1 MKATVIT
8 RTLAAALM
16 TLGLWSCTPKSD
28 SPSPLIAQSERLDG
42 VFSELAEKSADFLD
56 SASVKYADKALSFS
70 FYFAPKAVDVA
81 IIDEALV
88 QFVMSEYMKAN
99 TGPNLD
105 EIVNTL
111 TKEEGKM
118 VVKLAGDGAEKS
130 FDVSASRVRNLIKLK
145 PMELNFA
152 AAKEN
157 FADLMAA
164 HAAYY
169 TEYADKQNAK
179 TVEPAEFGIVA
190 GFAQYTF
197 TFDNVSAYKA
207 LKQSQLTGRF
217 MPAVNESMLHL
228 GECRPIVEDLMK
240 TFGIEG
246 YRFIF
251 ANKKD
256 EKILRAAITWSMI
269 K

>member
-1 MKATVIT
+1 MVI
-8 RTLAAALM
+8 
-16 TLGLWSCTPKSD
+16 GLWSCASKSD
-28 SPSPLIAQSERLDG
+28 TPSPLIAQSERLDG

-56 SASVKYADKALSFS
+56 SASVTYADGAMQFN
-70 FYFAPKAVDVA
+70 FAFAPNAVDVA
-81 IIDEALV
+81 VIDEALV
-88 QFVMSEYMKAN
+88 QFAMSEYMKAH
-99 TGPNLD
+99 TGANLD

-118 VVKLAGDGAEKS
+118 VVKLTGNGAEKT
-130 FDVSASRVRNLIKLK
+130 FDVPAARVRNLIKLK

-157 FADLMAA
+157 FASLMAA
-164 HAAYY
+164 RADYY
-169 TEYADKQNAK
+169 TEIANKQNVP
-179 TVEPAEFGIVA
+179 TSEPTEFGIVA

-197 TFDNVSAYKA
+197 TFDKASAYSS

-217 MPAVNESMLHL
+217 LPAVNESMLHL
-228 GECRPIVEDLMK
+228 GECRPFVEDLMK

-256 EKILRAAITWSMI
+256 DKIVRAAITWSMI